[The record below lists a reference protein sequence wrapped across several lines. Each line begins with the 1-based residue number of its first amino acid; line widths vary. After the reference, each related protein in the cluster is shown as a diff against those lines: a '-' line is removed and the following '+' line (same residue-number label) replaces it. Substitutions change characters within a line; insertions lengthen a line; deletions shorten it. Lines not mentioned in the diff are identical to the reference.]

1 MILQQVLDVLRQ
13 RQVASP
19 RDIAAAV
26 DSTSD
31 AVRSMLATLQRK
43 GLVVRYLPP
52 PGCGTTCRQCAH
64 SDIELYCPAGANSGG
79 ANASACQASD

>member
-1 MILQQVLDVLRQ
+1 MILQQVMDVLRQ

-43 GLVVRYLPP
+43 GLVVRYQPP
-52 PGCGTTCRQCAH
+52 SGCGTTCQQCAQG
-64 SDIELYCPAGANSGG
+64 DIELYCLAGAQSGG
-79 ANASACQASD
+79 AKASACQASD